1 MDIPTFLGTSQ
12 SSSQRH
18 IKAPWSSIF
27 WVNLGGST
35 DYSGHWRRA
44 RLWKRAGEWIIVED
58 SINRQHSIWNISST
72 NSFSWLYLAT
82 IGKYGANPGGVLGS
96 IFAGYVPLASQN
108 PYPIIVYSVTNYRPR
123 NASQLLNIKTTAGTI
138 FNCKS
143 SYF

>member
-12 SSSQRH
+12 YSSQRH

-27 WVNLGGST
+27 WVNSGGST

-44 RLWKRAGEWIIVED
+44 RLWKRAGERIIVED

-82 IGKYGANPGGVLGS
+82 IGNYRANPGGVLGS
-96 IFAGYVPLASQN
+96 IFAWYVPLASQN

-123 NASQLLNIKTTAGTI
+123 NASQLLNIKTTAGAI
-138 FNCKS
+138 FNHES